1 MSPLIVALA
10 LAALLI
16 VLVLAVVAIVLWR
29 RVWLRQKERKAAEE
43 ERRAQLAE
51 HLRIL
56 AGSLLDEQL
65 PLIEGAIRI
74 KALLEHY
81 DPQLS
86 QSEQCQVFQELGEAT
101 AHIPTH
107 AAWKALSKTERRH
120 YEVLFSRL
128 ELQHKAAARTSARWL
143 LEEGLTLHR

>member
-1 MSPLIVALA
+1 MTPLTSGLL

-16 VLVLAVVAIVLWR
+16 VLALSAVAFALWR
-29 RVWLRQKERKAAEE
+29 RVWRLQKARQARAE
-43 ERRAQLAE
+43 ERRLQLAE

-56 AGSLLDEQL
+56 AGSLLDGQL

-74 KALLEHY
+74 RVLLEHY

-86 QSEQCQVFQELGEAT
+86 QSERCRVFHELGEAT

-107 AAWKALSKTERRH
+107 AEWKALDKAQRRH
-120 YEVLFSRL
+120 YEALFSRL
-128 ELQHKAAARTSARWL
+128 ELQHKAAARSSARWL
-143 LEEGLTLHR
+143 LEEELTHR

>member
-1 MSPLIVALA
+1 MNPLIVGLL

-16 VLVLAVVAIVLWR
+16 VLALSVVAVVLWR
-29 RVWLRQKERKAAEE
+29 RVWLREKARKAAEQ

-56 AGSLLDEQL
+56 AGSLLDGQL

-74 KALLEHY
+74 RALLEHY
-81 DPQLS
+81 DPQLH
-86 QSEQCQVFQELGEAT
+86 QSEHLQVFRELGEAT

-107 AAWKALSKTERRH
+107 EAWKALSRTERRQ
-120 YEVLFSRL
+120 YEALFSRL
-128 ELQHKAAARTSARWL
+128 ELQHKTAARGSARWL
-143 LEEGLTLHR
+143 LEEGLATGR

>member
-1 MSPLIVALA
+1 MTPLTAGLL

-16 VLVLAVVAIVLWR
+16 VLALSGVALALWR
-29 RVWLRQKERKAAEE
+29 RVWLLRKARQAAEE
-43 ERRAQLAE
+43 KRRAQLAE

-56 AGSLLDEQL
+56 AGSLLDGQL

-74 KALLEHY
+74 GALLEHY

-86 QSEQCQVFQELGEAT
+86 RSEHCRVFHELGEAT

-107 AAWKALSKTERRH
+107 AAWKALDRAQRRH
-120 YEVLFSRL
+120 YEALFSSL
-128 ELQHKAAARTSARWL
+128 ELRHKAAARRSARWL
-143 LEEGLTLHR
+143 LEEGLAAHR

>member
-1 MSPLIVALA
+1 MNPLTVGLL

-16 VLVLAVVAIVLWR
+16 VLALSGVAFALWR
-29 RVWLRQKERKAAEE
+29 QVWLRQKARKAAEE
-43 ERRAQLAE
+43 DRQTQLAE

-56 AGSLLDEQL
+56 AGSLLDGQL
-65 PLIEGAIRI
+65 PLVEGAIRI

-86 QSEQCQVFQELGEAT
+86 RSERCRVFHELGEAT

-107 AAWKALSKTERRH
+107 AAWKALDRAQRRH
-120 YEVLFSRL
+120 YEALFSSL
-128 ELQHKAAARTSARWL
+128 ELRHKAAARSSARWL
-143 LEEGLTLHR
+143 LEEGLAARR

>member
-1 MSPLIVALA
+1 MSPLIVGLL

-16 VLVLAVVAIVLWR
+16 VLALGGMAFALWR
-29 RVWLRQKERKAAEE
+29 RVWLRHKARRAAEE
-43 ERRAQLAE
+43 ERRTQLAE

-56 AGSLLDEQL
+56 AGSLLAGQL

-86 QSEQCQVFQELGEAT
+86 QSERLQVFHELCAAT

-107 AAWKALSKTERRH
+107 AAWKALSRTERREH
-120 YEVLFSRL
+120 EALFASL
-128 ELQHKAAARTSARWL
+128 ELQHKAAARSSARWL
-143 LEEGLTLHR
+143 LEEELVAVR